1 MTDLSMKQTKSWYA
15 CFQVACYKS
24 PQLSTFLTTCLC
36 PMLWLRSLQVQGH
49 IKNLIEEHF
58 RSDLDSAMRDPI
70 LFGDY
75 RTALKSEPR
84 VYEDILDYDA
94 SKALFQVHICLN
106 VPFTFTFMP
115 LADDFIQSMHCI
127 QAIYFF
133 PIHALP
139 GNPFSKAEIHLYI

>member
-1 MTDLSMKQTKSWYA
+1 MSWL
-15 CFQVACYKS
+15 F
-24 PQLSTFLTTCLC
+24 
-36 PMLWLRSLQVQGH
+36 SLQVQGH

-94 SKALFQVHICLN
+94 SKALFQVHRCLD
-106 VPFTFTFMP
+106 VPFTFTFM
-115 LADDFIQSMHCI
+115 LLINILSKEACIAFKLFIFFQFMH
-127 QAIYFF
+127 
-133 PIHALP
+133 
-139 GNPFSKAEIHLYI
+139 

>member
-1 MTDLSMKQTKSWYA
+1 
-15 CFQVACYKS
+15 
-24 PQLSTFLTTCLC
+24 
-36 PMLWLRSLQVQGH
+36 MLWYRSLQVQGH

-94 SKALFQVHICLN
+94 SKALFQVYRCLN
-106 VPFTFTFMP
+106 VPFTFT
-115 LADDFIQSMHCI
+115 SMFQMI
-127 QAIYFF
+127 
-133 PIHALP
+133 L
-139 GNPFSKAEIHLYI
+139 SKACIAFKLYIFFHFMHYLEMPFPKQKSISISENEQAWQCEAFIILLVFSFL